1 MILWLCPIDLNS
13 GLGYN
18 TCMMIDKGNTMKE
31 IYKSKSQLRTETA
44 DAVEAF
50 LRAGGTIE
58 VVKARKA
65 PKSKMKAKSTRTPA
79 KSTSGF
85 AIGYPRRSI

>member
-1 MILWLCPIDLNS
+1 MNQQKVLDFNQGSRHNII
-13 GLGYN
+13 
-18 TCMMIDKGNTMKE
+18 MMIDKGNTMKE
-31 IYKSKSQLRTETA
+31 IYKTKSQLRTETA
-44 DAVEAF
+44 ESVEAF

-65 PKSKMKAKSTRTPA
+65 PKQKMKAKSTRNPA
-79 KSTSGF
+79 KSTAGF